1 MRQLTI
7 EQLHNA
13 IAHFEL
19 GGEVTGMIP
28 YGNGHINATNKVLVD
43 RWDGSEALYILQ
55 AVNGDVF
62 PKPLEVIENIRRVT
76 DFLRSKATDPRQV
89 LRLVPTL
96 DRQDCY
102 VDEEGVCFRVYCFVT
117 GAVCLERPD
126 SMSDFYQCAYAF
138 GKFQRDLSNFPADQ
152 LHETLKDFHNT
163 PKRFRDFTAAVA
175 ENASGRA
182 DTCPEEIAFVQ
193 AREAFCSVLMDA
205 HKEGRLPLRVTH
217 NDTKINNVMLDAV
230 TRTALCVIDLDTVMP
245 GFSVT
250 DFGDSIRFGANT
262 AAEDE
267 KDLSKVSLDMD
278 LFEEYLRG
286 YLDGCDGKL
295 GAEEIMLLPEGAKM
309 MTLECGMRFLA
320 DYIQGDV
327 YFHTAYADHNLV
339 RCRTQFR
346 LVECMEEHWDEM
358 KACAEKY
365 AKKYR

>member
-1 MRQLTI
+1 MRNLTM
-7 EQLHNA
+7 EQTRNA
-13 IAHFEL
+13 IGHFEL

-28 YGNGHINATNKVLVD
+28 YGNGHINATNKVMVT

-62 PKPLEVIENIRRVT
+62 SNPTEVIENIRRVT
-76 DFLRSKATDPRQV
+76 DFLRTKAEDPREV

-96 DRQDCY
+96 DRKDCY
-102 VDEEGVCFRVYCFVT
+102 IDENGVCFRVYCFVT

-126 SMSDFYQCAYAF
+126 TMSDFYQAAYAF
-138 GKFQRDLSNFPADQ
+138 GKFQRDLSNFPAEQ
-152 LHETLKDFHNT
+152 LHETLADFHNT
-163 PKRFRDFTAAVA
+163 PKRFRDFSKAVA
-175 ENASGRA
+175 EDVCDRA
-182 DTCPEEIAFVQ
+182 DTCQKEIAFVQ
-193 AREAFCSVLMDA
+193 EREAFCSVLMDA
-205 HKEGRLPLRVTH
+205 HADGRLPLRVTH
-217 NDTKINNVMLDAV
+217 NDTKINNVMLDAQ

-286 YLDGCDGKL
+286 YLDGCGGKL
-295 GAEEIMLLPEGAKM
+295 GEEEIMLLPEGAKM
-309 MTLECGMRFLA
+309 MTLEFGMRFLA
-320 DYIQGDV
+320 DYLQGDV

-339 RCRTQFR
+339 RCRTQLR

-358 KACAEKY
+358 KACAVKY

>member
-1 MRQLTI
+1 MRKLTM
-7 EQLHNA
+7 EQLQKA
-13 IAHFEL
+13 IAQFEL
-19 GGEVTGMIP
+19 GGVVTGMIP
-28 YGNGHINATNKVLVD
+28 HGNGHINATNKVLVD

-62 PKPLEVIENIRRVT
+62 PHPEEVIENIRRVT
-76 DFLRSKATDPRQV
+76 DFLRTKATDPRQV

-96 DRQDCY
+96 DRKDCY
-102 VDEEGVCFRVYCFVT
+102 VDEQGICFRVYCFVT
-117 GAVCLERPD
+117 GAICLEHPD
-126 SMSDFYQCAYAF
+126 SMNDFYECAYAF

-163 PKRFRDFTAAVA
+163 VKRFEDFSAAVA

-182 DTCPEEIAFVQ
+182 DTCREEIAFVQ
-193 AREAFCSVLMDA
+193 AREGFCSTLMDA
-205 HKEGRLPLRVTH
+205 HKAGTLPLRVTH
-217 NDTKINNVMLDAV
+217 NDTKINNVLLDAA
-230 TRTALCVIDLDTVMP
+230 TRTALCVVDLDTVMP

-250 DFGDSIRFGANT
+250 DFGDAIRFGANT

-278 LFEEYLRG
+278 LFEEYMRG
-286 YLDGCDGKL
+286 YLEGCDGRL
-295 GAEEIMLLPEGAKM
+295 GAGEIMLLPEGAKM

-327 YFHTAYADHNLV
+327 YFHTAYPEHNLV
-339 RCRTQFR
+339 RCRTQLR
-346 LVECMEEHWDEM
+346 LVECMEEHWGEM

-365 AKKYR
+365 ARKYR